1 MSESGDAPPPL
12 LPELKRQDLELL
24 RWLAVSHHGMFSRH
38 APLPRYYFRRSTK
51 HLPDFDT
58 IGMILAKSSLRPAW
72 LDSVRPD
79 GSLFYLEPYRD
90 GGTTGLPPLVMPE
103 RRRVRFSTSSNHKD
117 TRDRGMDCSRAKL
130 KWWSFHHRSRDR
142 KTHV

>member
-1 MSESGDAPPPL
+1 MESCGALL

-24 RWLAVSHHGMFSRH
+24 RWLAVSHGMFSRH

-90 GGTTGLPPLVMPE
+90 GGNTGLPSLVRTE
-103 RRRVRFSTSSNHKD
+103 RRRVRFSSTLPNHKD
-117 TRDRGMDCSRAKL
+117 TRDRDCGRTKL
-130 KWWSFHHRSRDR
+130 RWWSFHHRIRER
-142 KTHV
+142 KTQV